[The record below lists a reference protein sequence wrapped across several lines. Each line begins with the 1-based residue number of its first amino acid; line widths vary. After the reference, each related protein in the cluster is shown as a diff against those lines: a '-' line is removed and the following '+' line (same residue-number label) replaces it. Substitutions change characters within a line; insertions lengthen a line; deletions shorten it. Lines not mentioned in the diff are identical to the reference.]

1 MHPETLT
8 LVRTPDILAT
18 LAAIRRPGQWIL
30 GFAAES
36 EDHLAHAAAKLQKK
50 GLDAVLVNDIQGG
63 RGFGAQANTLT
74 PVTAQGPQAALG
86 PLPKEELARAVVQ
99 WWGRRLEA

>member
-1 MHPETLT
+1 MASGKPHQ
-8 LVRTPDILAT
+8 VIAAT
-18 LAAIRRPGQWIL
+18 AG
-30 GFAAES
+30 E
-36 EDHLAHAAAKLQKK
+36 

-74 PVTAQGPQAALG
+74 PATAQGPQAAIG